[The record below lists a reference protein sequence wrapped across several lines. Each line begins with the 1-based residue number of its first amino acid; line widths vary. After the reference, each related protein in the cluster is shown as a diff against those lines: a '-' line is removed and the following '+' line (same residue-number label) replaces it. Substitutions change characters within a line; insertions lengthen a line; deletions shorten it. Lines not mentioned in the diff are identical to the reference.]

1 MYKYNA
7 VIDEVID
14 GDTFDATIDL
24 GFSTLKKERLR
35 LKGVDTPEMRTSNN
49 REKNAAIL
57 VTEFVKHLLKDRE
70 LVIKTNKKGG
80 FGRYIADIYLPQ
92 GGTLSD
98 FLLKRGLAREYEAGA
113 PDWTEEQLAHIF
125 NELNFIEIGD

>member
-1 MYKYNA
+1 MYQYNA
-7 VIDEVID
+7 VVDEVID
-14 GDTFDATIDL
+14 GDTFDITVDL
-24 GFSTLKKERLR
+24 GFSTFKKERLR
-35 LKGVDTPEMRTSNN
+35 LKGVDTPELRTSNK

-57 VTEFVKHLLKDRE
+57 VTEFVKHLLKDRT
-70 LVIKTNKKGG
+70 LVIETNKKGG

-92 GGTLSD
+92 GGTLSN

>member
-1 MYKYNA
+1 MYQYNA

-24 GFSTLKKERLR
+24 GFSTFKKERLR
-35 LKGVDTPEMRTSNN
+35 LKGVDTPELRTSNK

-57 VTEFVKHLLKDRE
+57 VTEFVKHLLKDRT
-70 LVIKTNKKGG
+70 LVIETNKKGG

-92 GGTLSD
+92 GGTLSNY
-98 FLLKRGLAREYEAGA
+98 LLKRGLAREYKARA
-113 PDWTEEQLAHIF
+113 PEWTEEQLAHIF

>member
-1 MYKYNA
+1 MYQYNA
-7 VIDEVID
+7 VIDKVID

-35 LKGVDTPEMRTSNN
+35 LKGVDTPELRTSNK

-57 VTEFVKHLLKDRE
+57 VTEFVKHLLKDRT
-70 LVIKTNKKGG
+70 LVIETNKKGG

-92 GGTLSD
+92 GGTLSNY
-98 FLLKRGLAREYEAGA
+98 LLKRGLAREYKARA
-113 PDWTEEQLAHIF
+113 PEWTEEQLAHIF